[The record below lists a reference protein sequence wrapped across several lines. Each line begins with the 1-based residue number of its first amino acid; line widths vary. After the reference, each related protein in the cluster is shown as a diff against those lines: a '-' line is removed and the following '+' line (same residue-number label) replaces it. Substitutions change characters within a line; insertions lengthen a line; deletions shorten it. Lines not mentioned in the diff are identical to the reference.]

1 MVGRLPRVTASA
13 ALRALLRGGWYIDH
27 QTGGHATLMHPDKP
41 RRRVQVPR
49 HAGVILKPKTLR
61 SILNQAGLTLEEFG
75 RLL

>member
-1 MVGRLPRVTASA
+1 
-13 ALRALLRGGWYIDH
+13 
-27 QTGGHATLMHPDKP
+27 MHPDKP

-61 SILNQAGLTLEEFG
+61 SILNQAGLTLDEFR